1 MENEL
6 LILSK
11 EFKQKIKEKNVLISK
26 LKKIILVCYGL
37 VVVTDEV
44 QDLTLIEEIRRRLS
58 MSLNE
63 YFDVESDTEEDD
75 MLE

>member
-58 MSLNE
+58 MSLSE
-63 YFDVESDTEEDD
+63 FFDVESDTEEDD

>member
-44 QDLTLIEEIRRRLS
+44 QDLTLIEEVRRRLS

>member
-63 YFDVESDTEEDD
+63 FFDVESDTEEDD